1 MINALFDIIS
11 NNMLLIFILLPAFV
25 GLIMLFIRKRF
36 AIQLAVL
43 LLSSIINL
51 IAAYTLFASES
62 FSYVIPFASFGL
74 DIVLVSN
81 ELSSLFIMLVAA
93 MFLFVCLYSAFYLK
107 HKKQFSVFMLYM
119 YISLAM
125 LNGAILSDSLGIMLF
140 FWEGLLCT
148 LLGMLLINNT
158 SKPKAAI
165 KALVLSGTADLLL
178 MLGIILTAYQAK
190 TMLINEITP
199 IKIQGFVP
207 TLGFF
212 CMLFGAIGKAGSMPF
227 HSWIPEAANDAT
239 TPFLVSFPG
248 ALEKLAGFYLA
259 VVVTTKLYDLRP
271 HSTISNIVMTIGVLS
286 LLFAVSMALIQ
297 KDMKRLLSYHAISQV
312 GYMVLG
318 IGSGLPIGIAG
329 AVFHML
335 NNAVFKSCLYM
346 CAGSI
351 ESQTSTTDLKKFSG
365 VGKCMP
371 ITSICFT
378 ICGLAIA
385 GVPPF
390 CGFFSKEL
398 LFDAA
403 LESNIVFY
411 IGALIGAFMTAV
423 SFLKMGRAAFFGKL
437 KLPEEKKIS
446 ESEAGM
452 LVPMIALSIICI
464 IFGVFNTLPLDTL
477 INKGL
482 MFEKSFSGWP
492 HSILLVVISLVV
504 LCIAVLDHLY
514 GSKKSGNALN
524 AADHIHYAPVLK
536 TIYSIAE
543 RGYFDLYNQMNALF
557 NVFAKICVMFERAV
571 SFTYDTIA
579 VNAALLPGKVMR
591 RYHNGSL
598 GRYLFAA
605 LCGVVI
611 IILIF
616 IAVLV

>member
-1 MINALFDIIS
+1 
-11 NNMLLIFILLPAFV
+11 
-25 GLIMLFIRKRF
+25 MLFIRKRF

-239 TPFLVSFPG
+239 TPFLVSFP
-248 ALEKLAGFYLA
+248 AL
-259 VVVTTKLYDLRP
+259 
-271 HSTISNIVMTIGVLS
+271 
-286 LLFAVSMALIQ
+286 
-297 KDMKRLLSYHAISQV
+297 
-312 GYMVLG
+312 
-318 IGSGLPIGIAG
+318 
-329 AVFHML
+329 
-335 NNAVFKSCLYM
+335 
-346 CAGSI
+346 
-351 ESQTSTTDLKKFSG
+351 
-365 VGKCMP
+365 
-371 ITSICFT
+371 
-378 ICGLAIA
+378 
-385 GVPPF
+385 
-390 CGFFSKEL
+390 
-398 LFDAA
+398 
-403 LESNIVFY
+403 
-411 IGALIGAFMTAV
+411 
-423 SFLKMGRAAFFGKL
+423 
-437 KLPEEKKIS
+437 
-446 ESEAGM
+446 
-452 LVPMIALSIICI
+452 
-464 IFGVFNTLPLDTL
+464 
-477 INKGL
+477 
-482 MFEKSFSGWP
+482 
-492 HSILLVVISLVV
+492 
-504 LCIAVLDHLY
+504 
-514 GSKKSGNALN
+514 
-524 AADHIHYAPVLK
+524 
-536 TIYSIAE
+536 
-543 RGYFDLYNQMNALF
+543 
-557 NVFAKICVMFERAV
+557 
-571 SFTYDTIA
+571 
-579 VNAALLPGKVMR
+579 
-591 RYHNGSL
+591 
-598 GRYLFAA
+598 
-605 LCGVVI
+605 
-611 IILIF
+611 
-616 IAVLV
+616 